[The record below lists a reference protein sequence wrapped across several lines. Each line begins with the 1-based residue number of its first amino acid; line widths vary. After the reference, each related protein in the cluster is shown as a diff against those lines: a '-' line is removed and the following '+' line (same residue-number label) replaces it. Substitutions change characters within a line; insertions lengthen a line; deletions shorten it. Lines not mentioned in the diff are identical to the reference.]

1 MMLLAGATGTMWAQT
16 AYTITKF
23 GAKGDGTTDCTAAI
37 NRTIEKCSKKGGG
50 TVIVPAGTFL
60 TGTVYMKS
68 GVELRLEKGAVILGA
83 AEPEHYASLKTEKDL
98 SRYDSGQG
106 TANAN
111 CSTDERW
118 TKALILGVGL
128 QDIAITGEG
137 TIDGQHVF
145 DPLGEENM
153 RGPHTII
160 LADCRNVRMEG
171 FSVRRAAN
179 YAFLCYALD
188 SAAFEGLHIAEGWD
202 GIHIRGGR
210 NVEISDCR
218 LETGDDAIAG
228 GYWENMLI
236 RDCDINSSCNGVRMI
251 MPSDG
256 LEIKDCR
263 FHGPGVYPHRT
274 SGIDKRKNMLF
285 AISLE
290 PGGWGAAPGDLK
302 RVYLHDLEMDCL
314 SAPVSISIRKE
325 CHAHDLK
332 LENICATRMLGTM
345 SPTVCWND
353 TGFDSITIREVSISR

>member
-188 SAAFEGLHIAEGWD
+188 SAAFKGLHIAEGWD

-256 LEIKDCR
+256 LEIRNCR

-353 TGFDSITIREVSISR
+353 TGIDSITIREVSISR

>member
-188 SAAFEGLHIAEGWD
+188 SAAFKGLHIAEGWD

-210 NVEISDCR
+210 NVEIRDCR

>member
-68 GVELRLEKGAVILGA
+68 GVELRLENGAVILGA

-188 SAAFEGLHIAEGWD
+188 SAAFKGLHIAEGWD

-302 RVYLHDLEMDCL
+302 RVYLHDLEMDRL

-332 LENICATRMLGTM
+332 LENIRATRMLGTM